1 MAGALIPV
9 ILLFVAAQRYFVN
22 GLMGSDEGVSGAVLA
37 AERLAGE

>member
-22 GLMGSDEGVSGAVLA
+22 GLMGAMKG
-37 AERLAGE
+37 